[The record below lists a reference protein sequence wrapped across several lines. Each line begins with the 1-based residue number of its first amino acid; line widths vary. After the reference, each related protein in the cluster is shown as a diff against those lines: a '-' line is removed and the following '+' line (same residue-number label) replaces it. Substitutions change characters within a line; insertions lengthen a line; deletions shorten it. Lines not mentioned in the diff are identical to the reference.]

1 MGRRQYY
8 FNLTNENLAVYNT
21 SVALAQ
27 KELPAL
33 WALWIM
39 TLITGICFT
48 AVGVY
53 ILVKTRKVKDR
64 NFFVFESTLL
74 IVQAIAPIGLYWTF
88 LEQGFIFGGLPYL
101 QQQDLLCFANNQ
113 TLECQQLT
121 ADCDYVRFV
130 RLIYHNI

>member
-8 FNLTNENLAVYNT
+8 FNLTSENLAVYNN

-33 WALWIM
+33 WTLWLM

-74 IVQAIAPIGLYWTF
+74 LVQAIAPIGLYWTF

-101 QQQDLLCFANNQ
+101 Q
-113 TLECQQLT
+113 
-121 ADCDYVRFV
+121 
-130 RLIYHNI
+130 